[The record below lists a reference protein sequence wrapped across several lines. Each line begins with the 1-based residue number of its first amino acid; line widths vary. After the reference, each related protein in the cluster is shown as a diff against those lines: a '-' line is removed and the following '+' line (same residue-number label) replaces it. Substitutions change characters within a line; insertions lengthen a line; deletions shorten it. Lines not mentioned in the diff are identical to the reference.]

1 MASIQVLAE
10 RLYEKMWKPER
21 AVPSRLSSGE
31 GTLKKSLVLTR
42 QCHKLIYIV
51 TICIKKKRRVFIRTE
66 NNRL

>member
-1 MASIQVLAE
+1 MANIQVLAE

-51 TICIKKKRRVFIRTE
+51 TICIKKKRRVFIRIE